1 MLDINKNNLSQLT
14 EQRVKKQCTLM
25 TVIAILG
32 FIAGII
38 CIINPLS
45 SGVVISVLLGVVFF
59 ACAISSII
67 GGFNS
72 QVSSGW
78 SMLITLL
85 AGFIYLLLGYIFVT
99 DPLKGMLSLAFFIG
113 FLFIFAGVL
122 RISIGFK
129 QIKDNFYGWFNI
141 LVGFLDLVIAY
152 FLLAFGPETSA
163 ALVMTLIGIQLIFSS
178 ITILSITTALKR
190 MTR

>member
-14 EQRVKKQCTLM
+14 ENLVKKQCIFM
-25 TVIAILG
+25 NIIAVLG

-45 SGVVISVLLGVVFF
+45 SGVVISILLGVIFF
-59 ACAISSII
+59 ACAITSII
-67 GGFNS
+67 AGFNTK
-72 QVSSGW
+72 VSSGT

-85 AGFIYLLLGYIFVT
+85 AGFIYLLLGYIFIT
-99 DPLKGMLSLAFFIG
+99 DPLQGMLSLAFLIG

-122 RISIGFK
+122 RLFLGFK
-129 QIKDNFYGWFNI
+129 QIKDNFYGWFNV
-141 LVGFLDLVIAY
+141 LVGFLDIIVAY
-152 FLLAFGPETSA
+152 FLLAFGPQNSV

-178 ITILSITTALKR
+178 ITIFSITSAMKR
-190 MTR
+190 MVR

>member
-14 EQRVKKQCTLM
+14 EKLVKRQCTLM

-32 FIAGII
+32 FIAGFI

-45 SGVVISVLLGVVFF
+45 SGIVISVLLGVVFF
-59 ACAISSII
+59 ASAISSII
-67 GGFNS
+67 GGFNA

-85 AGFIYLLLGYIFVT
+85 TGFIYLLLGYIFVT

-113 FLFIFAGVL
+113 FLFIFAGIL
-122 RISIGFK
+122 RLNIGFK
-129 QIKDNFYGWFNI
+129 QIKDNFYGWGNF

-152 FLLAFGPETSA
+152 FLLAFGPETSV
-163 ALVMTLIGIQLIFSS
+163 ALVMALIGIQLILSS
-178 ITILSITTALKR
+178 ITILSIASAIKR
-190 MTR
+190 MTH

>member
-45 SGVVISVLLGVVFF
+45 SGVIISVLLGVVFF

-152 FLLAFGPETSA
+152 FLLAFGPETSV

>member
-14 EQRVKKQCTLM
+14 EKLVKKQCTLM
-25 TVIAILG
+25 TIIATLG
-32 FIAGII
+32 FIAGFI

-45 SGVVISVLLGVVFF
+45 SGIVISVLLGVVFF

-67 GGFNS
+67 GGFNA

-113 FLFIFAGVL
+113 FLFIFAGIL
-122 RISIGFK
+122 RLNIGFK

-141 LVGFLDLVIAY
+141 LVGFLDLIIAY
-152 FLLAFGPETSA
+152 FLLAFGPETSV
-163 ALVMTLIGIQLIFSS
+163 ALVMALIGIQLILSS
-178 ITILSITTALKR
+178 ITLLSITSAIKR

>member
-14 EQRVKKQCTLM
+14 EKLVKRQCTLM

-32 FIAGII
+32 FIAGFI

-45 SGVVISVLLGVVFF
+45 SGIVISVLLGVVFF
-59 ACAISSII
+59 ASAISSII
-67 GGFNS
+67 GGFNA

-85 AGFIYLLLGYIFVT
+85 TGFIYLLLGYIFVT

-113 FLFIFAGVL
+113 FLFIFAGIL
-122 RISIGFK
+122 RLNIGFK

-152 FLLAFGPETSA
+152 FLLAFGPETSV
-163 ALVMTLIGIQLIFSS
+163 ALVMALIGIQLILSS
-178 ITILSITTALKR
+178 ITILSIASAIKR
-190 MTR
+190 MTH

>member
-45 SGVVISVLLGVVFF
+45 SGVIISVLLGVVFF

-190 MTR
+190 MTH

>member
-14 EQRVKKQCTLM
+14 EKLVKKQCTLM

-32 FIAGII
+32 FIAGFI

-45 SGVVISVLLGVVFF
+45 SGIVISVLLGVVFF

-67 GGFNS
+67 GGFNA

-113 FLFIFAGVL
+113 FLFIFAGIL
-122 RISIGFK
+122 RLNIGFK

-152 FLLAFGPETSA
+152 FLLAFGPETSV
-163 ALVMTLIGIQLIFSS
+163 ALVMALIGIQLILSS
-178 ITILSITTALKR
+178 ITILSITSAIKR
-190 MTR
+190 MTH